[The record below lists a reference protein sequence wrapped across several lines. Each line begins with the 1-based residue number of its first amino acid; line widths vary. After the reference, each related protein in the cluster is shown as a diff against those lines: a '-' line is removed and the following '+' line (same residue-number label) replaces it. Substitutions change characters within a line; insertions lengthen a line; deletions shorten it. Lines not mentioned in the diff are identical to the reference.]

1 MTGPL
6 DGITVVTLE
15 QAVSA
20 PFATR
25 QLADL
30 GARVIKIERPR
41 TGDFARGYDETV
53 HGMSANF
60 AWLNRSKQSITL
72 DMKNP
77 RAEEI
82 MKGLLQ
88 SADVLVQNLAPGAAA
103 RLGLSEEALLPQY
116 PRLILCGISGYG
128 ESGPYRDKK
137 AYDLLIQGESGLI
150 AITGTPKD
158 RAKTG
163 ISIADIAAGMFAY
176 SGILTSLYRREKT
189 GKGSVLK
196 ISMFEALCEWM
207 MFPLYYNHFGPV
219 PFVPSGTAHPTIY
232 PYGPFPTGDGRTV
245 IIGIQNEREWA
256 AFCKQVIDRPELA
269 ADPRFDSVS
278 RRVENREL
286 LKSLIEDAF
295 GRLKT
300 AELTKLLD
308 AAEIANSQ
316 LNDLESV
323 WNHPQLAARN
333 RWRNVDS
340 PVGAIPALIPPG
352 MPVDVDPK
360 MERVPALG
368 QDTDEILMEIGYSRA
383 EVDRLRDE
391 SAIG

>member
-6 DGITVVTLE
+6 EGITVVTLE

-60 AWLNRSKQSITL
+60 AWLNRSKQSLTL
-72 DMKNP
+72 DMKHP
-77 RAEEI
+77 RAAEI
-82 MKGLLQ
+82 MKILLQ

-150 AITGTPKD
+150 AITGTPNE

-207 MFPLYYNHFGPV
+207 MFPLYYNHFGSV

-256 AFCKQVIDRPELA
+256 AFCKQVIGRPDLA
-269 ADPRFDSVS
+269 ADPRFNSVS
-278 RRVENREL
+278 RRVKNREP

-295 GRLKT
+295 GKLKSD
-300 AELTKLLD
+300 ELTKLLD
-308 AAEIANSQ
+308 DAEIANSQ

-340 PVGAIPALIPPG
+340 PVGEIPALIPPG
-352 MPVDVDPK
+352 MPVDVAPK

-383 EVDRLRDE
+383 DVDRMRAE
-391 SAIG
+391 CAIG